1 MSINV
6 SPALWI
12 RSLRVEVAR
21 DRLESTSDGLKQIAD
36 STGFRGEVNLRRA
49 FVAHFGLSP
58 RNYRQHVQG
67 RLPEKAN
74 FAVT

>member
-1 MSINV
+1 M

-12 RSLRVEVAR
+12 RSLRVKVAR
-21 DRLESTSDGLKQIAD
+21 DRVESTSDGLKEIAD
-36 STGFRGEVNLRRA
+36 STGFRDELNLRRA
-49 FVAHFGLSP
+49 FVAHFGLS
-58 RNYRQHVQG
+58 RRDYRQQVQG